1 MHNIIGIIGG
11 SGAFAT
17 SYLLQKINEYSVFLH
32 KAKNDSDFLHTITIT
47 TPFTYLD
54 YKGNSQKDTFSH
66 LLKNVHDLENIGCNI
81 IVMACNTLHQ
91 YHNQLVA
98 QKIKPHTVILNL
110 PQVVC
115 SFLNISDKKIGIL
128 CSEKSRLLNIYD
140 DFIDKDNQQIVYPS
154 LEVQESINYC
164 INSVIEYDNRI
175 KFKKLL
181 DLAIDSLFQ
190 QNVDCVIL
198 GCTELSILKPVKT
211 TRNIYDSVEL
221 LAIFL
226 NQHFKE

>member
-17 SYLLQKINEYSVFLH
+17 SFLLQKINEYSVLLH
-32 KAKNDSDFLHTITIT
+32 NAKKDSDFLHTITIT
-47 TPFTYLD
+47 TPLNYLD
-54 YKGNSQKDTFSH
+54 YKGNSDSDTLPH
-66 LLKNVHDLENIGCNI
+66 LLKNVHDLEKIDCNV

-91 YHNQLVA
+91 YHNQLLI
-98 QKIKPHTVILNL
+98 QKKHNDTIILNL

-115 SFLNISDKKIGIL
+115 SFLQPSYKKIGIL
-128 CSEKSRLLNIYD
+128 CSEKSRLLNIYQN
-140 DFIDKDNQQIVYPS
+140 FIDKNNQEIIYPS
-154 LEVQESINYC
+154 KEVQDNINYC
-164 INSVIEYDNRI
+164 INSVIAYDNSF
-175 KFKKLL
+175 KVKKLL
-181 DLAIDSLFQ
+181 ELAIDSLFER
-190 QNVDCVIL
+190 NVDCVIL
-198 GCTELSILKPVKT
+198 GCTELSIIKPLKS